1 MNDYPV
7 IKGTSYTLAA
17 APDMVLY
24 NGTTQTTERI
34 VNPGSGYLEEL
45 PGHLREYGDVLSY
58 IPNQVY
64 IGNASHEELRG
75 TEFPYYDKKWEA
87 AKEDGP
93 FGLIIPEDEF
103 YLSLIHI

>member
-64 IGNASHEELRG
+64 IGNASHEELR
-75 TEFPYYDKKWEA
+75 E
-87 AKEDGP
+87 
-93 FGLIIPEDEF
+93 GLELALGQAWDDELESF
-103 YLSLIHI
+103 RYAGVGAPVRWLNNRVG